1 MAGHR
6 TPHCQSEQ
14 HSMSRLLKL
23 LLATPQDMT
32 YGDNHLDRAREMLD
46 RMADHETPSY
56 LSRQPSASRLF
67 DSFLMSRLMSQHRL
81 ACRLIQSQ
89 WSYANFITHH
99 LRCTTLLFA
108 FFNLLHSRIPF
119 MFSTF
124 NSCTLGSSLLTIFH
138 VDKGWTSIQFA
149 CVKCTLFSRLI

>member
-1 MAGHR
+1 MILSLFWSSSVSQLIEQVREMAGHR

-23 LLATPQDMT
+23 LLATSQDMT

-67 DSFLMSRLMSQHRL
+67 DSFLMSRLMSQHTL

-89 WSYANFITHH
+89 W
-99 LRCTTLLFA
+99 R
-108 FFNLLHSRIPF
+108 
-119 MFSTF
+119 
-124 NSCTLGSSLLTIFH
+124 SSQLCQLCY
-138 VDKGWTSIQFA
+138 TSP
-149 CVKCTLFSRLI
+149 